1 MNPTTENK
9 LSVAHSVIIPAYNEE
24 DAVVPLYRE
33 IKVVMDRLGQPYEV
47 IFVDDGSTDRTF
59 ERLSA
64 LSPIKI
70 IRFRKNFGQT
80 AALDAGFKHA
90 QGKIFITL
98 DGDGQNDPADIPR
111 LLEKLDEGY
120 DVVSGWRKNR
130 KDTFSKKFVSR
141 GANVMRKFFVADHIR
156 DSGCT
161 LKVYRRECFDELDLF
176 GEIHRFIPAMLAWKG
191 FKIAELDVNHRQ
203 RTTGQTKYNW
213 KRMVKG
219 FVDMISVWFWRK
231 YSSRPLHLFGGFGV
245 LLGGVGFLLGLY
257 LAIMRIFKLLS
268 LQNSI
273 WPLVSVFLIL
283 AGIQLFISGLLG
295 DIAIKTYYNSKRRV
309 YTIRDITLSLKQ

>member
-47 IFVDDGSTDRTF
+47 FFVDDGSTDRTF

-295 DIAIKTYYNSKRRV
+295 DIAIKTYYNSKRSV
-309 YTIRDITLSLKQ
+309 YTIRDITDNS

>member
-176 GEIHRFIPAMLAWKG
+176 GEIHRFIPALVAWER
-191 FKIAELDVNHRQ
+191 F
-203 RTTGQTKYNW
+203 
-213 KRMVKG
+213 
-219 FVDMISVWFWRK
+219 
-231 YSSRPLHLFGGFGV
+231 
-245 LLGGVGFLLGLY
+245 
-257 LAIMRIFKLLS
+257 
-268 LQNSI
+268 
-273 WPLVSVFLIL
+273 
-283 AGIQLFISGLLG
+283 
-295 DIAIKTYYNSKRRV
+295 
-309 YTIRDITLSLKQ
+309 

>member
-295 DIAIKTYYNSKRRV
+295 DIAIKTYYNSKRSV
-309 YTIRDITLSLKQ
+309 YTIRDITDNS